1 MQPSAGYY
9 NLVREQEG
17 CIYHPYLDNAGVPT
31 IGIGT
36 TRYPNGLP
44 VTLKDKPITLQQAN
58 EYLFHD
64 STAAT
69 HAVNSYVKE
78 YLRQNQFDAL
88 LDLVYNIGAPTFYSS
103 TILKLVNLNPDD
115 LHIANAFRMWNKA
128 HIDGKLMVLDDLV
141 KRREAEI
148 KLYFAG
154 SK

>member
-1 MQPSAGYY
+1 MQPSAAYF

-17 CIYHPYLDNAGVPT
+17 CVYHPYLDKAGVPT

-44 VTLKDKPITLQQAN
+44 VTLKDRPITLQLAN

-64 STAAT
+64 TAGAV
-69 HAVNSYVKE
+69 HAVNAYVKNPIN
-78 YLRQNQFDAL
+78 QNQFDAL
-88 LDLVYNIGAPTFYSS
+88 VDFVYNVGTPGFHGS
-103 TILKLVNLNPDD
+103 TLLKLINITSDGSS
-115 LHIANAFRMWNKA
+115 IAKAFRMWNKV
-128 HIDGKLMVLDDLV
+128 HVDGKLVVLDDLV

-148 KLYFAG
+148 KLYFST